1 MFSAQ
6 IIFREQCIVSHMLA
20 FQNRNVAESC
30 FDSRSK
36 NNSGL
41 GRDALN
47 ALKLPQ
53 MLKPLAR
60 NMTFSFQKQA
70 LSLPDVHEGYKKI
83 RKEGLR
89 NRELKAFRKL
99 GI

>member
-1 MFSAQ
+1 MSLRAVLT
-6 IIFREQCIVSHMLA
+6 REAKTI
-20 FQNRNVAESC
+20 R
-30 FDSRSK
+30 
-36 NNSGL
+36 L
-41 GRDALN
+41 GSDALN
-47 ALKLPQ
+47 ALYKLVFIIIVMEMLKLSQ

-60 NMTFSFQKQA
+60 NMTFSFKKQA

>member
-1 MFSAQ
+1 MSLRAVLT
-6 IIFREQCIVSHMLA
+6 REAKTI
-20 FQNRNVAESC
+20 R
-30 FDSRSK
+30 
-36 NNSGL
+36 L

-47 ALKLPQ
+47 ALYKLVFIIIVMEMLKLSQ
-53 MLKPLAR
+53 MLKLLAR
-60 NMTFSFQKQA
+60 NMTFSFQR
-70 LSLPDVHEGYKKI
+70 YKKI